1 MKQIVDKLINTG
13 SVDFN
18 PFQTELTRPRYLI
31 GVSLLSE
38 DLIDS
43 YTPEEYIKDLIEQSE
58 VTYEESFSE
67 LNKENIF
74 YDVGVSDSMYIT
86 TVDWAS
92 DDLKEAI
99 ATALQNEVYEIFD
112 SQFSDYIYID
122 EEGKIVEIEDEE

>member
-1 MKQIVDKLINTG
+1 MKQIVDKLTNTG

-31 GVSLLSE
+31 GVSLLTE

-43 YTPEEYIKDLIEQSE
+43 YTPEEYIKDLIEQAE

-99 ATALQNEVYEIFD
+99 ATALQNEVYQIFD

-122 EEGKIVEIEDEE
+122 EEGNIVEIEDEE

>member
-1 MKQIVDKLINTG
+1 MKQIVDKLTNTG

-31 GVSLLSE
+31 GVSLLTE

-43 YTPEEYIKDLIEQSE
+43 YTPEEYIKELIEQAD

-122 EEGKIVEIEDEE
+122 EEGNIVEIEDEE

>member
-1 MKQIVDKLINTG
+1 MKQIIDKLINTG
-13 SVDFN
+13 LVDFN

-43 YTPEEYIKDLIEQSE
+43 YTPEEYIKDLIEQAE
-58 VTYEESFSE
+58 VTYDESFSE

-92 DDLKEAI
+92 DDLEEAI

-122 EEGKIVEIEDEE
+122 EEGNIIEIEDEE

>member
-1 MKQIVDKLINTG
+1 MKQIIDKLINTG

-31 GVSLLSE
+31 GITLLAE
-38 DLIDS
+38 DLIDN
-43 YTPEEYIKDLIEQSE
+43 YTPEEYISDLIEQAE

-92 DDLKEAI
+92 DDLQEAI
-99 ATALQNEVYEIFD
+99 ATALQNESYEIFD
-112 SQFSDYIYID
+112 SEYSDYIFID
-122 EEGKIVEIEDEE
+122 EDGNIIEVEDEE

>member
-1 MKQIVDKLINTG
+1 MKQIIEKLTNTG

-43 YTPEEYIKDLIEQSE
+43 YTPEEYIKDLIEQAE
-58 VTYEESFSE
+58 VTHEESFSE

-92 DDLKEAI
+92 DDLQETI
-99 ATALQNEVYEIFD
+99 ATALRNKVYEIFD

-122 EEGKIVEIEDEE
+122 EEGNIIEIEDEE

>member
-1 MKQIVDKLINTG
+1 MKQIVDKLTNTG

-43 YTPEEYIKDLIEQSE
+43 YTPEEYIKDLIEQAD

-92 DDLKEAI
+92 DDLEEAI

-122 EEGKIVEIEDEE
+122 EEGNIIEIEDEE

>member
-1 MKQIVDKLINTG
+1 MKQTVDKLTNTG

-31 GVSLLSE
+31 GVSLLTE

-43 YTPEEYIKDLIEQSE
+43 YTPEEYIKELIEQAD

-122 EEGKIVEIEDEE
+122 EEGNIVEIEDEE

>member
-1 MKQIVDKLINTG
+1 M
-13 SVDFN
+13 VDFN
-18 PFQTELTRPRYLI
+18 PFQTELIRPRYLI
-31 GVSLLSE
+31 GVTLLAE
-38 DLIDS
+38 DLIDN
-43 YTPEEYIKDLIEQSE
+43 YTPEEYIGALIEQAE
-58 VTYEESFSE
+58 VTYEISFSE

-92 DDLKEAI
+92 DDLQEAI

-112 SQFSDYIYID
+112 SEFGDYIYID

>member
-1 MKQIVDKLINTG
+1 MKQIVDKLTNTG

-43 YTPEEYIKDLIEQSE
+43 YTPEEYIKELIEQAD

-122 EEGKIVEIEDEE
+122 EEGNIVEIEDEE